1 MIDTKAL
8 AKRLTGEWSLAE
20 QLALADEETRARA
33 LDGFSPEKLRHLLF
47 DWHFFRRGDQALPQG
62 RWRTLLVMAGR
73 GWGKSKVGSESINEL
88 ARDHGYRRIGLIG
101 RTAADVRD
109 VMINGPSGLLNTCD
123 PSFRPKHY
131 PSKRLLVWPNGAEAL
146 TFSADKP
153 DQLRGPQ
160 YDLVWG
166 DEVATWRTR
175 DVWDQISFGLRIP
188 HPMGARAILTTTPRP
203 KAWLRAIM
211 QDPGTVT
218 IRGRTLDNVAN
229 LDPEQVRKLL
239 LRYQGTTIGRQELE
253 GELFDEAPGARWK
266 RATIE
271 EYRRQDVVPIGLR
284 ERWLL
289 GQADDSLRDETAAA
303 VLEHMRFS
311 RVVVAV
317 DPAVSAEEGSDETG
331 IVTKGIDRDGH
342 LWLLDDT
349 SGRYSPNE
357 WATQAVASFRRWK
370 ADRIVAEKNQG
381 GEMVESTIRQVDRNV
396 PITLVSASRG
406 KEVRAD
412 PVAAVYEQ
420 GRAHHIRVFGD
431 LEDQLCGWEPGDADS
446 PDRLD
451 ALVWAATELID
462 STPVLYTPS
471 ASLDIER
478 WQDADSR

>member
-1 MIDTKAL
+1 M
-8 AKRLTGEWSLAE
+8 RSLAE
-20 QLALADEETRARA
+20 ELALAAPDVRARV
-33 LDGFSPEKLRHLLF
+33 LDGLDPETLRHLLT
-47 DWHFFRRGDQALPQG
+47 DWHFLRRPDQALPMG
-62 RWRTLLVMAGR
+62 TWRTVLVMAGR
-73 GWGKSKVGSESINEL
+73 GWGKSRFGAESINEL
-88 ARDHGYRRIGLIG
+88 VAEHGYRRVGLIG

-109 VMINGPSGLLNTCD
+109 VMVHGPSGLLNAG
-123 PSFRPKHY
+123 PPEYRPKHY
-131 PSKRLLVWPNGAEAL
+131 PSKRLLRWPNGAEAL

-166 DEVATWRTR
+166 DEVATWRSR

-218 IRGRTLDNVAN
+218 IRGRTMDNAAN
-229 LDPEQVRKLL
+229 LDSEQVRKLL

-266 RATIE
+266 RSTLE
-271 EYRRQDVVPIGLR
+271 EHRRLDVISMRLR
-284 ERWLL
+284 ERWVL
-289 GQADDSLRDETAAA
+289 GQADDALRDETAAA
-303 VLEHMRFS
+303 VLSSMRLQ
-311 RVVVAV
+311 RIVVAV
-317 DPAVSAEEGSDETG
+317 DPAVSSEEDSDETG
-331 IVTKGIDRDGH
+331 IVVMGIDHERH
-342 LWLLDDT
+342 LWLLDDV
-349 SGRYSPNE
+349 SGRFTPNV
-357 WATQAVASFRRWK
+357 WATTAVASFRRWK

-381 GEMVESTIRQVDRNV
+381 GAMVESTIRQADRDV

-412 PVAAVYEQ
+412 PIAAVYEQ

-431 LEDQLCGWEPGDADS
+431 LEDQLCGWEPGDSDS

-451 ALVWAATELID
+451 ALVWAGTELLGSEHLVVPSPTLYQD
-462 STPVLYTPS
+462 SWRD
-471 ASLDIER
+471 LDGR
-478 WQDADSR
+478 

>member
-1 MIDTKAL
+1 M
-8 AKRLTGEWSLAE
+8 RSLAE
-20 QLALADEETRARA
+20 ELALAAPDVRARV
-33 LDGFSPEKLRHLLF
+33 LDGLDPETLRHLLT
-47 DWHFFRRGDQALPQG
+47 DWHFLRRPDQALPMG
-62 RWRTLLVMAGR
+62 TWRTVLVMAGR
-73 GWGKSKVGSESINEL
+73 GWGKSRFGAESVNEL
-88 ARDHGYRRIGLIG
+88 VSEHDYRRVGLIG

-109 VMINGPSGLLNTCD
+109 VMVHGPSGLLNAG
-123 PSFRPKHY
+123 PPEYRPKHY
-131 PSKRLLVWPNGAEAL
+131 PSKRLLRWPNGAEAL

-175 DVWDQISFGLRIP
+175 DVWDQISFGLRVP

-218 IRGRTLDNVAN
+218 IRGRTLDNAAN

-239 LRYQGTTIGRQELE
+239 LRYQGTTIGRQELD

-266 RATIE
+266 RATLE
-271 EYRRQDVVPIGLR
+271 EYRRQDVVPLALR
-284 ERWLL
+284 ERWVL
-289 GQADDSLRDETAAA
+289 GQADDTLRDDTAKAVLASLRFT
-303 VLEHMRFS
+303 

-331 IVTKGIDRDGH
+331 IVVMGIDREGH
-342 LWLLDDT
+342 LWLLDDV

-357 WATQAVASFRRWK
+357 WATQAVASFHRWK

-381 GEMVESTIRQVDRNV
+381 GEMVESTIRQVDRNA

-451 ALVWAATELID
+451 ALVWAGTELIG
-462 STPVLYTPS
+462 SESLVIGPGE
-471 ASLDIER
+471 SLDHTPWIE
-478 WQDADSR
+478 ADYRS